1 MLGTDVGVIHLD
13 GLAQTQLKD
22 FLGARGEGDVASR
35 CRGAV
40 TDDLLHLGTD
50 CLQGNVKGLE
60 GLGGN
65 ALALADEPEQQV
77 LGTDVIVVQGL
88 GLILGQDDDP
98 AGPIGEPFEH
108 ELSSYVEQTNHRK
121 TPVYGSTRGRVKLS
135 CNQPTALDRRPV
147 WSV

>member
-1 MLGTDVGVIHLD
+1 MLGTDVGVIHLE
-13 GLAQTQLKD
+13 GLAQTQLED
-22 FLGARGEGDVASR
+22 LLGARGEGDVASR

-40 TDDLLHLGTD
+40 TYDLLHLGAD

-65 ALALADEPEQQV
+65 ALALTDEPEQQV

-98 AGPIGEPFEH
+98 ARSVNRSNMNSPRMWSRSTTEK
-108 ELSSYVEQTNHRK
+108 HRC
-121 TPVYGSTRGRVKLS
+121 TDPLAV
-135 CNQPTALDRRPV
+135 A
-147 WSV
+147 